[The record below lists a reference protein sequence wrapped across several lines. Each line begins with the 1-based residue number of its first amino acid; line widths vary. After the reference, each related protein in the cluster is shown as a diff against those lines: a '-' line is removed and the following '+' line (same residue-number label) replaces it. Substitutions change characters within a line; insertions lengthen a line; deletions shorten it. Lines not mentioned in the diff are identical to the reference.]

1 MILRPSQNVVGSK
14 EKLLVRH
21 LYIFEI
27 NTVTANNAIVTQ
39 LAEKDRELEELR
51 RQLQEAQ
58 DKERARKHTAL
69 QLGLHPLS
77 IMLTIDALAAFNR
90 QLLSSSP
97 AQITPTS
104 SQSQTTPPSRVQRQ
118 PLTPIASPLN
128 RQDDDESDVVEDDNI
143 DPSLCT
149 LAPTQSN
156 NPAVVEPMQVDKTIA
171 EHPKPGRQAKEPL
184 HKRLGFET
192 NKRGYDDFRV
202 YHSRSKLTIDF
213 CTRTPEEAQSQFQLL
228 FFTATKVYDRECD

>member
-21 LYIFEI
+21 LHIFEI
-27 NTVTANNAIVTQ
+27 NTVTANNAFVTQ

-90 QLLSSSP
+90 QLLPSSP

-118 PLTPIASPLN
+118 PLTPIAFPLN
-128 RQDDDESDVVEDDNI
+128 RQDDNESDIVEDENI
-143 DPSLCT
+143 DPLLCT
-149 LAPTQSN
+149 LAPTESN
-156 NPAVVEPMQVDKTIA
+156 NPAVVEPIA
-171 EHPKPGRQAKEPL
+171 EHPKPGRRAKEPL
-184 HKRLGFET
+184 QKRLGYET

-213 CTRTPEEAQSQFQLL
+213 CTRTLEEAQSQFQLL